1 MVYFICLAIIGS
13 VLTLDLISKYLVALS
28 NADTV
33 VIPHLL
39 KFYYTTNTGSA
50 FSFLGDKEWAMPMF
64 ITLTF
69 IVLAIIFGYILYAII
84 KKKQLSKWL
93 LVAISLVV
101 AGAIGNLVDRIAFG
115 YVRDFIFVFYNTKI
129 FTAIFNVADIALVVG
144 VIMICFYLLF
154 LDNDAIFNFKKKDA
168 QQVVESKEE

>member
-1 MVYFICLAIIGS
+1 MFYLICLAIVGG
-13 VLTLDLISKYLVALS
+13 VLTLDLVSKYFIALNKTDS
-28 NADTV
+28 V

-39 KFYYTTNTGSA
+39 KFHYTTNTGSA

-69 IVLAIIFGYILYAII
+69 IVLAVILGYVAFSII
-84 KKKQLSKWL
+84 KKRQLSKWL
-93 LVAISLVV
+93 LVAISLIV
-101 AGAIGNLVDRIAFG
+101 AGAIGNLVDRIILG

-154 LDNDAIFNFKKKDA
+154 LDKEAIFKAIKKQSTEKD
-168 QQVVESKEE
+168 E

>member
-1 MVYFICLAIIGS
+1 MFYFICLAIVGL

-28 NADTV
+28 NANTV

-69 IVLAIIFGYILYAII
+69 VVLAIIFGFIAYSII
-84 KKKQLSKWL
+84 KKKQ
-93 LVAISLVV
+93 
-101 AGAIGNLVDRIAFG
+101 F
-115 YVRDFIFVFYNTKI
+115 
-129 FTAIFNVADIALVVG
+129 
-144 VIMICFYLLF
+144 
-154 LDNDAIFNFKKKDA
+154 
-168 QQVVESKEE
+168 

>member
-1 MVYFICLAIIGS
+1 MFYFICLAIVGL

-28 NADTV
+28 NANTV

-69 IVLAIIFGYILYAII
+69 VVLAIIFGFIAYSII

-101 AGAIGNLVDRIAFG
+101 AGAIGNLVDRIMFG

-144 VIMICFYLLF
+144 VIMICLYLLF
-154 LDNDAIFNFKKKDA
+154 LDNDAIFKFKKKDA
-168 QQVVESKEE
+168 QK

>member
-1 MVYFICLAIIGS
+1 MFYLICLAIIGL
-13 VLTLDLISKYLVALS
+13 VLTLDLISKYLVALNNS
-28 NADTV
+28 NTV

-64 ITLTF
+64 IALTF
-69 IVLAIIFGYILYAII
+69 VVLAVILGYVVYTIV

-101 AGAIGNLVDRIAFG
+101 AGAIGNLVDRISFG

-154 LDNDAIFNFKKKDA
+154 LDNDAVFKFKKKKA
-168 QQVVESKEE
+168 QQVDENKEE